1 MGNKSTNAN
10 AQFVGQEQ
18 IKLTVYATLDVIS
31 KFKEYKQIQMDSYL
45 NIKAQQ
51 EITKLNHLLTLIAK

>member
-51 EITKLNHLLTLIAK
+51 KITKLNNLLTPIVK